1 MGRKLTSGQE
11 AVRLEE
17 SFLVDS
23 KLFSEKGTSHW
34 GGSFQWDGSCP
45 MGREL
50 PSEKEAL
57 IGKEA
62 VHWEES
68 FPVERKLFS
77 EKGPSH
83 SEPACFVRRRPPIPA
98 TPF

>member
-1 MGRKLTSGQE
+1 MDRKNLSGKGHSH
-11 AVRLEE
+11 REE
-17 SFLVDS
+17 IQSGEGA
-23 KLFSEKGTSHW
+23 FSTK
-34 GGSFQWDGSCP
+34 GSCP